1 MPGDPSH
8 TEFGEDLAYVNQVSQ
23 ELLRVSDRARA
34 VLLGAEID
42 RYLRQMLETY
52 FLPKA
57 PRSGR
62 LLEGSG
68 PVGTFTARIEV
79 AYRLG
84 LLRPEWHHDLQIIS
98 QIRNEFAHGPAG
110 MTLNKQS
117 VSDLCANLI
126 CGEKWIE
133 HGRKLDPNA
142 GDNPQTRFVASGVV
156 LLAHLCIIRAQL
168 KKVPEMWKSYRGD
181 AVAIFGSDDLT
192 L

>member
-117 VSDLCANLI
+117 VSDLWAKQFIVSRSRTRRLRNELFHSPCPLTSLD
-126 CGEKWIE
+126 
-133 HGRKLDPNA
+133 HDLKLFS
-142 GDNPQTRFVASGVV
+142 R
-156 LLAHLCIIRAQL
+156 
-168 KKVPEMWKSYRGD
+168 
-181 AVAIFGSDDLT
+181 
-192 L
+192 